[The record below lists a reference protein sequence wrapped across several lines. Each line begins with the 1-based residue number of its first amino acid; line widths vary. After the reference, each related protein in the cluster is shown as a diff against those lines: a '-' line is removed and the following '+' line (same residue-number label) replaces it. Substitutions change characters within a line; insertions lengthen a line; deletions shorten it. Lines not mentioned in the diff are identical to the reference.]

1 MPIYNLTEYRKK
13 YSKTSVTLRDYYI
26 DISIDPITNSKYFKY
41 KTSITGKT
49 ANNGNTK
56 EVEFSVPLNYLRN
69 FWRKLDMPLI
79 NHKVSST
86 LTWSKNCVLTDM
98 KTTPAG
104 ADNNR
109 PAVEA
114 PAGATFSITDAKL
127 SVQVVTLSTKDDNT
141 LLEQSKTGSKRTIKW
156 NKYR

>member
-1 MPIYNLTEYRKK
+1 MPIYNLTEYRKN

-41 KTSITGKT
+41 KTSVTGKT

-56 EVEFSVPLNYLRN
+56 EVEFSVPLNHLRN

-79 NHKVSST
+79 NSKVSST

-109 PAVEA
+109 PAAEA

>member
-1 MPIYNLTEYRKK
+1 MPIYNFIEYRKK
-13 YSKTSVTLRDYYI
+13 YSKTSVTLTDYYI
-26 DISIDPITNSKYFKY
+26 DTLIDPITNFEYFKY

-56 EVEFSVPLNYLRN
+56 EVEFSVPLNHLRN

-79 NHKVSST
+79 KCKVSST

-104 ADNNR
+104 ADNN
-109 PAVEA
+109 PSAVE
-114 PAGATFSITDAKL
+114 PPLVTF
-127 SVQVVTLSTKDDNT
+127 STKDDNT
-141 LLEQSKTGSKRTIKW
+141 LLEQSKQGLKEQSNGINADEK
-156 NKYR
+156 